1 MSIPEGEQRFLA
13 EDVRS
18 LSGDPEALFAPGR
31 KCGKKTFNFGSKYCT
46 PKDVSLFKLKGEAR
60 WGGGNKNRLCSETCG
75 SENMTGNR

>member
-60 WGGGNKNRLCSETCG
+60 CGGGEQEQTLFRDLRQRKHG
-75 SENMTGNR
+75 WK